1 MEAQHVWFCGF
12 QLPLTLLL
20 VLVDLTEI
28 QIGLHFVTNVNLFYG
43 KYEFAFCDKYDLLQ
57 SWQPPNNHPDYCTLL
72 SAQI

>member
-1 MEAQHVWFCGF
+1 MEAQHVWFCGC

-43 KYEFAFCDKYDLLQ
+43 KYEFAYCDKYDMAA
-57 SWQPPNNHPDYCTLL
+57 SK
-72 SAQI
+72 

>member
-57 SWQPPNNHPDYCTLL
+57 SWLPPNNHPDYCTLL